1 MASSSILWY
10 VHDVGAGHLQ
20 RFRAVAAH
28 LDSPVVV
35 ASSLPQLGPR
45 LSGCDAAV
53 AALPSDRSCAER
65 GPGPFHHVPL
75 DHTAADRARALLDV
89 AERHDCTTAVV
100 DVSVETAVL
109 CRLAGL
115 RTVVLRQSGRRDD
128 APHAL
133 AHDCA
138 DVVWVPQ
145 HRMLEPYLDERPTLR
160 CSGAFSRFDDR
171 RPGHAAARSRL
182 GVDPSRTLVV
192 MLVGQGGCTLDAALW
207 RRHRLPQGVDVVLLG
222 TASRWHHDAV
232 TALGRVDDPFDH
244 LCAADVVISAAG
256 WASVHDIA
264 SAGASAALVAEQR
277 PFGEQQVRVE
287 ALDAAGLVVALE
299 TWPRPEELLQVL
311 ARCAALEPGRWDPYY
326 DRKGA
331 QRAAAMIEEVHHGT
345 AP

>member
-1 MASSSILWY
+1 MATSSILWY
-10 VHDVGAGHLQ
+10 VHDVGIGHLQ

-35 ASSLPQLGPR
+35 ASSLPQLDDR
-45 LSGCDAAV
+45 LSGFDV
-53 AALPSDRSCAER
+53 AAEQLPSDRSCAQQ

-75 DHTAADRARALLDV
+75 DTTAAQRARAVLDV
-89 AERHDCTTAVV
+89 AERHHCTTAVV

-145 HRMLEPYLDERPTLR
+145 HRELEPHLDRNHTLQ
-160 CSGAFSRFDDR
+160 CTGAFSRFDDR
-171 RPGHAAARSRL
+171 LPGHAAARSRL
-182 GVDPSRTLVV
+182 GVDASRTLVV
-192 MLVGQGGCTLDAALW
+192 VLLGEGGGTFDETRW
-207 RRHRLPQGVDVVLLG
+207 RQHCVPEDVDVVLLG
-222 TASRWHHDAV
+222 TTSRWSWGNV
-232 TALGRVDDPFDH
+232 RALGRIEDPFDH
-244 LCAADVVISAAG
+244 LCAADVVLSAAG

-264 SAGASAALVAEQR
+264 SAGAPAALVAEQR
-277 PFGEQQVRVE
+277 PFAEQQVRIE
-287 ALDAAGLVVALE
+287 ALSAAGLVVALDA
-299 TWPRPEELLQVL
+299 WPGPEELLHVL
-311 ARCAALEPGRWDPYY
+311 ARCAALEPGRWDRYY

-331 QRAAAMIEEVHHGT
+331 RRAAEMIEEVHRG